1 MSTQNQSSRGF
12 LPIIG
17 IAAVVVAG
25 GIGAYYYF
33 QGHLPFVS
41 GDGVTPLEAA
51 AVVPETAVA
60 SSYLS
65 TRSQDWQQISNY
77 GTPQAREVI
86 QKNFKQWETETF
98 SEQGISLEKDIQP
111 WVDGVT
117 FAVLPL
123 RQGTVVPDTG
133 QVLGVVGIKN
143 KAKAAQFV
151 QKLKKQPNI
160 RFEERKYQNTTITD
174 VIRTDGNNFSFA
186 VLGDRLAISQNSSLI
201 EKAIDTAQGEAS
213 YADKPG
219 VAAVMSQSLTLK
231 NSLFNLY
238 IPNYGEMVTQFLP
251 NRGSDLPTNTLKQ
264 LDNVGSMVIG
274 IAAKPQGLHLQAI
287 AQVNPDSLTSLPSA
301 FSGNFLSA
309 FPGQTFMFISGKGVN
324 QGWSTLV
331 QESAQD
337 QYLDELVTQVRQVFN
352 RVNLDADRE
361 VFGWLDGEFSLGM
374 TTLEQGG
381 IGNLGIGGLMML
393 ETSDRPT
400 AEKTLEKFNQLAQSN
415 PAIRL
420 TQKNS
425 DQFSVTEWTVP
436 QQGAILS
443 YGWLNNEQLQL
454 ILGTSWDTIEQQKKQ
469 KSLADNPNFQTIRPL
484 LPSNNLGYFYLDIE
498 QMANQ
503 FKAFSGGGVDA
514 DSEAILS
521 SLQGLGLTATL
532 PDKSTSQLDLVL
544 SIKST
549 NE

>member
-33 QGHLPFVS
+33 QGHLPFLS

-86 QKNFKQWETETF
+86 QNNLKQWETETF

-117 FAVLPL
+117 FAVMPL
-123 RQGTVVPDTG
+123 RQGAVVPDTG

-151 QKLKKQPNI
+151 QKLKKQPDI
-160 RFEERKYQNTTITD
+160 KFEERKYQNTTITD

-264 LDNVGSMVIG
+264 LDNVESMVIG

-287 AQVNPDSLTSLPSA
+287 AQVDPDSLTSLPSA
-301 FSGNFLSA
+301 FSGNFLA
-309 FPGQTFMFISGKGVN
+309 KFPGQTFMFISGKGIN

-331 QESAQD
+331 QESTQD

-352 RVNLDADRE
+352 RINLDADRE

-374 TTLEQGG
+374 TALEQGG

-393 ETSDRPT
+393 ETSDRAT
-400 AEKTLEKFNQLAQSN
+400 AEETLGKFNQLAQSN

-420 TQKNS
+420 TQQNIE
-425 DQFSVTEWTVP
+425 QITVTEWTVP

-454 ILGTSWDTIEQQKKQ
+454 TLGTSWNTIEQQKTQ
-469 KSLADNPNFQTIRPL
+469 QSLADNPNFQTIRSL
-484 LPSNNLGYFYLDIE
+484 LPSDNLGYFYIDIE

-503 FKAFSGGGVDA
+503 FRAFSGGAVDA
-514 DSEAILS
+514 KSEAILS